1 MQKHTHSLDLS
12 TVCSCS
18 GSQEAPLLAEGV
30 IVTPPATTRAAAQPM
45 TGGTPSAADNAQSA
59 IRDHE
64 PRSQP
69 QQPAAAS
76 EPQAEPEEDAVG
88 RAAAVQL
95 RQATQQP
102 IQAEAAAKPAVADTA
117 LAERGSIDA
126 AVAKQSGIS
135 AKLAGASVPHLQLP
149 PAAQRAESPTEDRSG
164 NASALTPRADSSTG
178 EASSAEATRQPS
190 QGASLTL

>member
-1 MQKHTHSLDLS
+1 M
-12 TVCSCS
+12 
-18 GSQEAPLLAEGV
+18 PAEGV

-45 TGGTPSAADNAQSA
+45 TGDTPSVADNAHTALPASE
-59 IRDHE
+59 H
-64 PRSQP
+64 RSE

-76 EPQAEPEEDAVG
+76 QPRAEPEEDAVG

-102 IQAEAAAKPAVADTA
+102 AQAEAAAKPAGADTA

-149 PAAQRAESPTEDRSG
+149 PAARRAEGPAEDGSG
-164 NASALTPRADSSTG
+164 DAGALTPRADSSTA
-178 EASSAEATRQPS
+178 EPSSAEATRQPS
-190 QGASLTL
+190 QGASLSLWGCS

>member
-1 MQKHTHSLDLS
+1 M
-12 TVCSCS
+12 
-18 GSQEAPLLAEGV
+18 PPEGV
-30 IVTPPATTRAAAQPM
+30 LVTPPANTRVAAQPM

-59 IRDHE
+59 IPDPE
-64 PRSQP
+64 PRSA

-102 IQAEAAAKPAVADTA
+102 IQAEAATKPAVADTA

-164 NASALTPRADSSTG
+164 DASALTPRVDSSTG

-190 QGASLTL
+190 QGALLTL